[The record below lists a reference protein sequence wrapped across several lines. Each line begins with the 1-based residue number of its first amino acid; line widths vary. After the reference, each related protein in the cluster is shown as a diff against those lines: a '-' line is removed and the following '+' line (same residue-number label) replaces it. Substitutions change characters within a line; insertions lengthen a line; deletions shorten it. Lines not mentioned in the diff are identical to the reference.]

1 MQSLLHSEHLSGL
14 MREPFLNAV
23 LTELLAFDF
32 KELFSLYFLD
42 LFLLSSLP
50 LSEVLY
56 SLLCL
61 LYLSPFFS

>member
-1 MQSLLHSEHLSGL
+1 QPLLYDLPDGKGGTT
-14 MREPFLNAV
+14 PV
-23 LTELLAFDF
+23 LVHLAFDF